1 MMKGILF
8 MNKKYYL
15 YFFLLLSFFAYADV
29 KVLNKIVAVVDDSVI
44 LESELVSR
52 LSDVKFQFAQRKT
65 DSPPEDILRKQ
76 VLEQMI
82 LESLQINLAN
92 RAGIRID
99 DAELNAAL
107 TDIAKQNKMDL
118 AAFQKKVDES
128 DSGGYQELR
137 KQVRNDLV
145 MHKLRQRK
153 MQERIRITDQDVNT
167 FLSSPIGKEALANE
181 YRISHIFVA
190 LPAEPTPKDIAAAEA
205 KIQAAEAAL
214 KSGQAFAKVA
224 ATYSNAETA
233 LKGGDLGWRKAGQ
246 LPSLYEPIVEKL
258 KVGEVSSAIKNNSG
272 FHLVML
278 QEKNSSENV
287 KIPQWQV
294 QHILIKATELL
305 SSEDAKQKLNE
316 IRDRAVKGEKFSDL
330 ARLYSDDPGSGRQG
344 GSLNWV
350 NEGDMV
356 PEFDQKMRA
365 IELNKISEVFQTPF
379 GWHILQ
385 VTGKRDHDVSDL
397 YRQNMA
403 RQALFARQVDEEFNQ
418 WLRELRNEAFVE
430 IRS

>member
-15 YFFLLLSFFAYADV
+15 YFFLVLSFFAYADV

-82 LESLQINLAN
+82 LESLQINLAT

-153 MQERIRITDQDVNT
+153 MQERIRITDQDVNA
-167 FLSSPIGKEALANE
+167 FLSSAIGKEALANE

-190 LPAEPTPKDIAAAEA
+190 LPAEPTSKDIAAAEA

-258 KVGEVSSAIKNNSG
+258 KVGEVSSTIKNNSG

-278 QEKNSSENV
+278 QEKNSSDNV

-316 IRDRAVKGEKFSDL
+316 IRERVVKGEKFSDL

-344 GSLNWV
+344 GSLGWV

-365 IELNKISEVFQTPF
+365 NELNKISDVFQTQF